1 MKSETQDK
9 LQGIFDKYR
18 AKQAEILKV
27 QEKLRSERE
36 IFLQGFEKK
45 IKEIIRPIFKEI
57 GESLKSQGQGY
68 EVTHRREAFDSHGNI
83 MSARIQLEIF
93 PDGQRAQP
101 GERPFISFIA
111 NSVQKEIW
119 TYVSTMMPGHGGC
132 AGQRNAYSLDEVTP
146 EAVEEEVLYLVANCF
161 G

>member
-1 MKSETQDK
+1 MKSETRDK
-9 LQGIFDKYR
+9 LQGIFNKYLE
-18 AKQAEILKV
+18 KQVEMLKA
-27 QEKLRSERE
+27 QETLRSERE
-36 IFLQGFEKK
+36 IFLQAFEKK
-45 IKEIIRPIFKEI
+45 IKEVIRPIFKEI

-83 MSARIQLEIF
+83 MSARIHLEIF

-101 GERPFISFIA
+101 GERPFISFRR
-111 NSVQKEIW
+111 